1 MHILVEAAYM
11 CSHWCTHYIKGIA
24 AQAKRKNIQIAVHS
38 SADFSIDELT
48 ADSCVIMLG
57 SSMSW
62 AAQTMH
68 LLHTNGIRPIVLSLA
83 NYQKQFPFASFISMD
98 YDDASRKLMKYLE
111 EKGCRRT
118 ALFAVDPQ
126 SATDSSKVANF
137 LLEPRHAKTD
147 IFTYTDTLHATCSRL
162 IDRIQNYDSVICAND
177 IAAVILMKRLSEIGI
192 TAPDRIHIAT
202 FGDTVL
208 SSLGIQNITIAKVK
222 SAEAGKL
229 AINAYNLLK
238 TVPSLSSLAMLLHC
252 DILGAGGEKI
262 DVQLQ
267 QRNKACGESSDGST
281 FFSDPDVSEVLLVE
295 KLLSGCDKL
304 DVLILRELLN
314 RESYSK
320 IAAKLFVAEN
330 TISYRIKRILS
341 MAPEKTKEEVFDLLA
356 QFLV

>member
-1 MHILVEAAYM
+1 MHILVEEAYM
-11 CSHWCTHYIKGIA
+11 RSHWCTHYIKGIT
-24 AQAKRKNIQIAVHS
+24 AQAKRKNIQISIHS
-38 SADFSIDELT
+38 SAGFSMNELT
-48 ADSCVIMLG
+48 ADNCVIMLG
-57 SSMSW
+57 SSMAW

-68 LLHTNGIRPIVLSLA
+68 LLHAHGIRPIVLSLA

-98 YDDASRKLMKYLE
+98 YDDASRKLMKYLK

-126 SATDSSKVANF
+126 SATDSSKVVNF
-137 LLEPRHAKTD
+137 LLEPEHTETD
-147 IFTYTDTLHATCSRL
+147 IFTYTDTLRATCSRL

-177 IAAVILMKRLSEIGI
+177 IAAVILMKQLSALGI
-192 TAPDRIHIAT
+192 TAPDRIHMAT

-267 QRNKACGESSDGST
+267 QKNRACGALESPT
-281 FFSDPDVSEVLLVE
+281 FFNDPDVSEVLLVE
-295 KLLSGCDKL
+295 KLLSVCDKL

-341 MAPEKTKEEVFDLLA
+341 MAPEKTKEEIFDLLA
-356 QFLV
+356 QFLA